1 MTPDNGSKP
10 EPTLFCATI
19 TPHRS
24 LGRTGFL
31 IVMTA
36 VGAISFT
43 AGMAFVIAGAWPV
56 MGFFGLDAL
65 LIYWAFRANYAA
77 ARAVEIVTVTAS
89 ELHVDRVN
97 HRGHR
102 TQMRFNPLWVQLEG
116 VSDPDFGLQ
125 KLFVVSR
132 ERRFAIAGYL
142 SPAEK
147 EGFAAALRAALNE
160 ARRGPTR
167 TVLA

>member
-1 MTPDNGSKP
+1 MTADNDSTS

-31 IVMTA
+31 VVMTA
-36 VGAISFT
+36 VGVISFI
-43 AGMAFVIAGAWPV
+43 AGMVFLIAGAWPV

-77 ARAVEIVTVTAS
+77 ARAIETVTVTAS
-89 ELHVDRVN
+89 ALDVDRIN

-102 TQMRFNPLWVQLEG
+102 TQMRFNPLWVRLEG

-132 ERRFAIAGYL
+132 DRRFAIAGYL